1 MHVVER
7 ETPCMSILLVAEV
20 MHQGVT
26 ERSELAWGMIKQ
38 LTFRMLSQ
46 IRVIRLLNLGR
57 WPLHSKVT
65 FPATEY
71 IYW

>member
-1 MHVVER
+1 MHVGER
-7 ETPCMSILLVAEV
+7 ETPCMSILLVAEG

-38 LTFRMLSQ
+38 ITFRE
-46 IRVIRLLNLGR
+46 IRRLNSGQKQ